1 MDNPEG
7 IFTVLTL
14 NIPSKPR
21 ELGLKSKGMP
31 FASIKYCLFYLKR
44 SLQYLLCLIVGVFQ
58 STEEAQKD
66 ILSIPFNSCQ
76 ILLGFMQWLPKV
88 FSNYKKNNEKW
99 QNVCSWKKILL
110 QIIFLEHSFLNLLH
124 WENIPSTN
132 TSSLWDVLVIT
143 FRINA

>member
-1 MDNPEG
+1 MD
-7 IFTVLTL
+7 FTVLTL

-31 FASIKYCLFYLKR
+31 FVSIKYCLFYLKR

-76 ILLGFMQWLPKV
+76 ILLGFMLGFRLPKV
-88 FSNYKKNNEKW
+88 FSNYKKNNEKTC
-99 QNVCSWKKILL
+99 VPERKY
-110 QIIFLEHSFLNLLH
+110 FFRSF
-124 WENIPSTN
+124 
-132 TSSLWDVLVIT
+132 
-143 FRINA
+143 F